1 MTVTNAAALS
11 EHLLRRDQAMAELRR
26 NPAPSAFRE
35 RELLAA
41 IAEADRAVKTG
52 ISADAADERAQRA
65 AQGVSWSAVEPSTRT
80 RADVRVFGVPLAEIR
95 DGEYAAA
102 ALDNTPLPTVLNAAG
117 RGSRLLPR
125 VNAVP
130 FVKARGYIAQAEPM
144 TAEVVARDSESDFT
158 RNVVKGQIATVV
170 KIVGSASID
179 RDSLTDVLPAE
190 DVLKT
195 SIAAAVGRSA
205 DHALV
210 NGATDDENTVTGL
223 LTVGVG
229 VSTDVAAVDLAAL
242 LGAVA
247 RITDAGGVADAI
259 LADSA
264 TVAVLTE
271 SIDGTKLGRLPEM
284 VALPPLAD
292 GTVTIPAGT
301 VIVADLASAA
311 VAVRR
316 ELEILKTETAPGAFD
331 TDSVF
336 VAGRMRIGGV
346 SLPAPGFAQVLVT
359 SAA

>member
-26 NPAPSAFRE
+26 KPAPSAFRE

-41 IAEADRAVKTG
+41 IAEADRAVKSG
-52 ISADAADERAQRA
+52 ITADAADERAQRA
-65 AQGVSWSAVEPSTRT
+65 AQGPSWSAVEPTTRT
-80 RADVRVFGVPLAEIR
+80 RADVRVFGLPLAEMR

-102 ALDNTPLPTVLNAAG
+102 ALDMTPIPTVLNAAG
-117 RGSRLLPR
+117 RGSRLLQR
-125 VNAVP
+125 VNVVP
-130 FVKARGYIAQAEPM
+130 FAKARGYIAQAEPM
-144 TAEVVARDSESDFT
+144 TAEVVARDAESDFT
-158 RNVVKGQIATVV
+158 KYVVKGQIPTVV
-170 KIVGSASID
+170 KIVGSASIEKD
-179 RDSLTDVLPAE
+179 TLTDVIPAE

-210 NGATDDENTVTGL
+210 NGADDGENTVTGL
-223 LTVGVG
+223 LTDGVG
-229 VSTDVAAVDLAAL
+229 VSTNVTAIDLAAL
-242 LGAVA
+242 LSAVA

-271 SIDGTKLGRLPEM
+271 SIDGTKLDRLPEM

-311 VAVRR
+311 VGVRR
-316 ELEILKTETAPGAFD
+316 ELEVLKSENEPTAFA

-336 VAGRMRIGGV
+336 VAGRARMGGI
-346 SLPAPGFAQVLVT
+346 SLPAPGFAQILVK
-359 SAA
+359 SAG